1 LKPPSKTARRSFL
14 GHPKKVLVKLP
25 QNNHQLVGEAVLMAV
40 KQHPDAKRSYLA
52 DEEPTKLCLT
62 KKRLTPSDPSVL
74 FETEHPNV

>member
-1 LKPPSKTARRSFL
+1 M
-14 GHPKKVLVKLP
+14 
-25 QNNHQLVGEAVLMAV
+25 GEAVLMAV

-74 FETEHPNV
+74 FETEHPNVWTKQDLNFACRMLAAR